1 MPKFAKELSPVEVRR
16 LMGKPGLHAVGG
28 VTGLFLQVSRGRVNP
43 DVLRRSWILRAT
55 VGAKRRDIGLGS
67 FPDVTLQRAR
77 EKARALRD
85 QIGAGL
91 DPVEE
96 RRKVRAAL
104 IAQQA
109 AALSFREAAR
119 KFVAIKVTEFQNV
132 KHAAQWLRTLETYAY
147 PMIGNLP
154 VSDVEL
160 EHVVAVL
167 EPIWLTKT
175 ETAARLRGRIE
186 AVLAWAT
193 VSKFRSGPNPARW
206 KGNLDAV
213 LPKPG
218 KVMKVKHFEALP
230 IDDMGGF
237 MQRLRS
243 REGTAARAVEF
254 QILTA
259 TWSGAIRFAR
269 WAEIELERKV
279 WTIPG
284 GRLLKRG
291 EMDQFRVPL
300 SDDAVALLR
309 GLGQGE
315 SDALVFPAPKRG
327 PLSDMSLTAVMRRL
341 GLTATVHG
349 TARSTFKDW
358 AAERTSYDN
367 IVSEAALAHVNGCK
381 VEQSYRRGDMF
392 ERRRRLM
399 RDWSEF
405 CGQPSKP
412 KDRENIIAISGI
424 ALP

>member
-1 MPKFAKELSPVEVRR
+1 MPKIAKELSPVEVRR
-16 LMGKPGLHAVGG
+16 LRNKPGLHAVGG
-28 VTGLFLQVSRGRVNP
+28 VTGLFLQVSPSRTNP
-43 DVLRRSWILRAT
+43 SVLRRSWILRAT

-77 EKARALRD
+77 EKARGLKG

-96 RRKVRAAL
+96 RRKARAAL
-104 IAQQA
+104 IARQA
-109 AALSFREAAR
+109 AALSFREAAQ
-119 KFVAIKVTEFQNV
+119 KFAAIKVTEFRNA
-132 KHAAQWLRTLETYAY
+132 KHAAQWSSTLRAYAY
-147 PMIGNLP
+147 PVIGDLP
-154 VSDVEL
+154 VADVEL

-243 REGTAARAVEF
+243 REGSAARAVEF

-269 WAEIELERKV
+269 WGEIDLERKV

-284 GRLLKRG
+284 ERLLKRG
-291 EMDQFRVPL
+291 TMDQFRVPL
-300 SDDAVALLR
+300 SNAAVDVLSGR
-309 GLGQGE
+309 GQGKN
-315 SDALVFPAPKRG
+315 DDLVFPAPKGG
-327 PLSDMSLTAVMRRL
+327 PLSDVSLTAVMRRM

-358 AAERTSYDN
+358 ASERTTYDN
-367 IVSEAALAHVNGCK
+367 VVSEAALAHVNGCK
-381 VEQSYRRGDMF
+381 VEQSYRRGDLF

-399 RDWSEF
+399 REWADF
-405 CGQPSKP
+405 CGAIRTEE
-412 KDRENIIAISGI
+412 RENIIAISGI
-424 ALP
+424 AQP